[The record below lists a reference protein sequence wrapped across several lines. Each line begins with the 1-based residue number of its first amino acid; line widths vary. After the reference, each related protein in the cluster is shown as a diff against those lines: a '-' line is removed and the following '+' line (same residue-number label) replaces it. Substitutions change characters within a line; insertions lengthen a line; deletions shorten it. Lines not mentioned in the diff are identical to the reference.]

1 MSNVI
6 HLDRSHDRSDATP
19 AASIDAEAE
28 ILGAILMT
36 PACLATVEAIVKPEH
51 FAEPLHGLIFEAM
64 LAAAQAQQPVSL
76 TFVAQHIGQ
85 QAVAKDLGGGMTLRE
100 YLARLYANGGSVPTI
115 EVSARMIRDLW
126 ALRQVEGIGQDIGRT
141 DGYDPAALLAESFDK
156 VDALRAQ
163 LIDREKKSATAAQA
177 AGALMDR
184 IESAMRGERRR
195 LPQSGITRLD
205 DALGGG
211 FKPSTL
217 IIVPGRPSM
226 GKSILGVELADR
238 FAEQGFG
245 VDFHSLEMSS
255 EQIAA
260 RQIASRLE
268 RAGQR
273 LAYFDILRGDGL
285 TVPQAERVAEAAR
298 DLRRLPLMIEE
309 KGGVSIGEI
318 AATSERRMNAFVRK
332 GAPAGAVII
341 DHAHLVRPVRTH
353 RSRDT
358 ELEEVVDGALAL
370 AKHLDV
376 PVILLAQLNR
386 QTEDRNRDDKRPS
399 LADIRGSGV
408 FEQNADAVIFPY
420 RPAYY
425 VERSAEYRNGDPVA
439 MDEYETLRNSLEL
452 IIDKNRAGQSNQVV
466 KAWIDPALN
475 AIRNPAGVH

>member
-6 HLDRSHDRSDATP
+6 QLHERYDRNP
-19 AASIDAEAE
+19 AASIEAE
-28 ILGAILMT
+28 TEVLGAILMSPT
-36 PACLATVEAIVKPEH
+36 CLAPLESIVKPEH
-51 FAEPLHGLIFEAM
+51 FAEPLHAAM
-64 LAAAQAQQPVSL
+64 FQAMQSAAQAQQPISL

-85 QAVAKDLGGGMTLRE
+85 QAASKDLGNGTTIRE
-100 YLARLYANGGSVPTI
+100 YLASLYRYGGNVQTAQA
-115 EVSARMIRDLW
+115 SARMVRDLW
-126 ALRQVEGIGQDIGRT
+126 ALRQVEGIGQDIGRA
-141 DGYDPAALLAESFDK
+141 DGYDPSVFLAESFDK

-177 AGALMDR
+177 AGALMGR
-184 IESAMRGERRR
+184 IESAMRGERKP
-195 LPQSGITRLD
+195 LPRSMITRLD
-205 DALGGG
+205 DAMGGG

-217 IIVPGRPSM
+217 IIIPGRPSM

-245 VDFHSLEMSS
+245 VDLHSLEMSA

-268 RAGQR
+268 RAGAR
-273 LAYFDILRGDGL
+273 LPYFDILRGEGL
-285 TVPQAERVAEAAR
+285 SLPQAEMIAEIAR
-298 DLRRLPLMIEE
+298 DLRGSPLMIEE

-332 GAPAGAVII
+332 GVPPGAVII
-341 DHAHLVRPVRTH
+341 DHAHLVRPVRVH
-353 RSRDT
+353 RSRDG
-358 ELEEVVDGALAL
+358 ELEEVVDGSLAL

-425 VERSAEYRNGDPVA
+425 VERSPEYRNGDPTA
-439 MDEYETLRNSLEL
+439 LDEFDTLRNSLEL

-466 KAWIDPALN
+466 RAWIDPALN
-475 AIRNPAGVH
+475 AIRNPAGGQ